1 MHRFIRVSQTGD
13 VNCLVQAKYTELK
26 TDEGATLQ
34 ELFDQGFAVSA
45 MTALGTGMILMALSK
60 R

>member
-13 VNCLVQAKYTELK
+13 VNCLAQAKYTELK
-26 TDEGATLQ
+26 TEEGATLQ
-34 ELFDQGFAVSA
+34 ELFDQGFAVTA
-45 MTALGTGMILMALSK
+45 MTSLNTGMILIALTK